1 MGNDFRRTIL
11 WLILAVS
18 LFMLYDNWE
27 AYNGRPSFFGV
38 NQLQET
44 QTEQGAQPSKV
55 ADVPQTTGAAAVAQG
70 IIKADKPVT
79 LQSDL
84 LKVDIDE
91 QGAVVTKAELLKE
104 QGTVDWTEVGIA
116 GLVMGKKAKEPGNLV
131 LFEVTPQHVY
141 VAQTGLIGGDYP
153 THKSVF
159 KLVSNKTEKK
169 QDPELK
175 KEVNVTTVVFESTQS
190 DVTLRKTF
198 ELVDGHYGINVV
210 QTVINNGQKAINPSV
225 YYQLTRDGS
234 KPEGQPEMFSY
245 TFTGPAIYT
254 PEDKFQKIKF
264 DDIATS
270 PNHNYRSNS
279 GWIAMIQ
286 HYFVTA
292 WTDGTNSAGKPHE
305 FYTTKLSDNLY
316 TVGSIV
322 KLGEIEPQKS
332 VSIDS
337 MLYAGPQ
344 DQRRLE
350 YLAPDLDLVVDYGW
364 LTFLAKPIYNLLY
377 FLHGLVG
384 NWGWAIV
391 LLVIIVKAILYPI
404 SAAGYKS
411 MARMKE
417 MTPVMQSLQK
427 QYKDDKQAYQR
438 ALMDLYKKEKINPV
452 GGCLPIFLQI
462 PIFLALYWVLL
473 ASVELRGSQWLF
485 WIHDLS
491 MPDPWFILPLIM
503 MATMFIQI
511 KLNPQP
517 ADKMQARM
525 MILMPIVFS
534 VMFFFFASG
543 LVLYWL
549 TNNILSIAQ
558 QWYVNKQIREE
569 RAKRLSSASN
579 GPVAKNSL
587 FKTGKKK

>member
-1 MGNDFRRTIL
+1 
-11 WLILAVS
+11 
-18 LFMLYDNWE
+18 
-27 AYNGRPSFFGV
+27 
-38 NQLQET
+38 
-44 QTEQGAQPSKV
+44 
-55 ADVPQTTGAAAVAQG
+55 
-70 IIKADKPVT
+70 
-79 LQSDL
+79 
-84 LKVDIDE
+84 
-91 QGAVVTKAELLKE
+91 
-104 QGTVDWTEVGIA
+104 
-116 GLVMGKKAKEPGNLV
+116 
-131 LFEVTPQHVY
+131 
-141 VAQTGLIGGDYP
+141 
-153 THKSVF
+153 
-159 KLVSNKTEKK
+159 
-169 QDPELK
+169 
-175 KEVNVTTVVFESTQS
+175 
-190 DVTLRKTF
+190 
-198 ELVDGHYGINVV
+198 
-210 QTVINNGQKAINPSV
+210 
-225 YYQLTRDGS
+225 
-234 KPEGQPEMFSY
+234 
-245 TFTGPAIYT
+245 
-254 PEDKFQKIKF
+254 
-264 DDIATS
+264 
-270 PNHNYRSNS
+270 
-279 GWIAMIQ
+279 MIQ